1 MNPSSVAQLTLKKEV
16 TPKNRGQDLV
26 RDFFHKSESNS
37 RTLPL
42 VVKSQSNRDGERDT
56 VSWPEWPT
64 ITNCNI
70 GPPIREYLSVA
81 TKQIAISPNDSQVA
95 PTAFRVDPKSAQR
108 EPWKNSSQT
117 SRTRRLKELR
127 SLLICCP
134 ATSMTIRRRSA
145 TFGVASNSPPGV
157 ESPAPPPECISPTR
171 GYCGFSS
178 LCIKNEWALR

>member
-42 VVKSQSNRDGERDT
+42 VVKSQSNRDGGRDT

-81 TKQIAISPNDSQVA
+81 TKQIAISPNGSGGASGLSRRSKVRPARAMQKFVSNESHQATERTTVTVDLLPGYIHDDS
-95 PTAFRVDPKSAQR
+95 
-108 EPWKNSSQT
+108 SS
-117 SRTRRLKELR
+117 
-127 SLLICCP
+127 ICY
-134 ATSMTIRRRSA
+134 IRRCKQ
-145 TFGVASNSPPGV
+145 FPPGA